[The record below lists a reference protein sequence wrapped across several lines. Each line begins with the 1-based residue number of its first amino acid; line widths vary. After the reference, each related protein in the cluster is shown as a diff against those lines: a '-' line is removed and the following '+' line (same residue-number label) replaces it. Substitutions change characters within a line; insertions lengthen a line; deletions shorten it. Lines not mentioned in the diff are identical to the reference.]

1 MPVAPVPQLVA
12 WRDGFLSCSC
22 SSPSELDSGASA
34 SLSSGS
40 NFGLAGGVGYF
51 ENRAATTMSFI
62 GRIGERSYV
71 SAGVG
76 VGLDS
81 GTVGARGGFQVEW

>member
-1 MPVAPVPQLVA
+1 MALAMQP
-12 WRDGFLSCSC
+12 
-22 SSPSELDSGASA
+22 A

-40 NFGLAGGVGYF
+40 NFGLAGGFGYF
-51 ENRAATTMSFI
+51 ENRTAGTMSFV
-62 GRIGERSYV
+62 GRVGEKSFI

-76 VGLDS
+76 FGFES